1 MVPTKNFFLKVL
13 KQYFG
18 DNPLLCMTYAPL
30 SYYIHLFWIL
40 HIKLSTFPADTET
53 QITVRA
59 NDDSQFAWT
68 LTSVAV
74 RLATALGLHRENSR
88 SGLLPFTVELRR
100 RLWFQIIQLDIR
112 SCEDRGSDPII
123 LPGTFNT
130 KRPANINDDD
140 MDPQSTLPIVERHG
154 FTEMT
159 KSIVT
164 YIIWETAIGV
174 GYVPPVQEGEQELAP
189 KISFEQKEASIAEVE
204 NQVQREVLI
213 YCDSSNP
220 IAWTTSVIARLIMA
234 RLRLLLYHPPLHDN
248 RSPLHQSVPRD
259 VVLLAAVQTLE
270 YTHLLETD
278 PAAEPWRWFCRTYV
292 QWHALAAALAELCVK
307 DKGQLVD
314 RTWRIVEVVF
324 NDSAARIADSRKGM
338 LWRPIKK
345 LWNKAQ
351 SKRIQSTSM
360 MISPV
365 PQQPLPQFESSNLN
379 RFHSQ
384 GFEADWIPQALPPDM
399 EQELMPHQYSSL
411 EQDLPPDA
419 FSALDMNETMDTVN
433 WAQWDEFMQD
443 FQMPDQLGATDMGP
457 AQTDMS
463 NRGAWW

>member
-1 MVPTKNFFLKVL
+1 MTIQMFL
-13 KQYFG
+13 
-18 DNPLLCMTYAPL
+18 
-30 SYYIHLFWIL
+30 
-40 HIKLSTFPADTET
+40 ADTRS
-53 QITVRA
+53 QIAVRA

-88 SGLLPFTVELRR
+88 SGLSPFTVEIRR

-140 MDPQSTLPIVERHG
+140 MDPQSSLPIVERHG

-164 YIIWETAIGV
+164 FIMWETAVGV
-174 GYVPPVQEGEQELAP
+174 GYVPPVQEGEQELVP
-189 KISFEQKEASIAEVE
+189 KVSFEQKEASIAELE
-204 NQVQREVLI
+204 KQVQREVLT

-234 RLRLLLYHPPLHDN
+234 RIRLLLYHPPLHDN

-259 VVLLAAVQTLE
+259 VVLLTAVQVLE

-307 DKGQLVD
+307 DKGPLVD

-324 NDSAARIADSRKGM
+324 NDSAARIADSRNGM
-338 LWRPIKK
+338 LWRPMKK

-351 SKRIQSTSM
+351 SKRTQSEPT
-360 MISPV
+360 IVSPV
-365 PQQPLPQFESSNLN
+365 LQKPLPQFESTNLN
-379 RFHSQ
+379 QIHSP
-384 GFEADWIPQALPPDM
+384 GFGDNWIPQALSQNM
-399 EQELMPHQYSSL
+399 VQELMPYQVSSL

-419 FSALDMNETMDTVN
+419 FSLLDMNETMDTVN

-443 FQMPDQLGATDMGP
+443 FQMPDHLGATDVGP
-457 AQTDMS
+457 RQTDVS
-463 NRGAWW
+463 QHGAWW